1 MLKNSI
7 VFIVILLISSSCGN
21 FKSKDELSYI
31 AKYNDEQL
39 DANVIELAIPEN
51 LSPND
56 SLVFLKHFVNQWA
69 REKAILEHAI
79 FNLKDDELEIDVLVN
94 NYKNALI
101 KQRFEQNYLNQYLD
115 TVISENQLKEYY
127 VKNKHIFVLKESIIK
142 VNYIRISKFA
152 PDIDVLKEKLNLE
165 FEEDKTWLIDYGHL
179 YAKRSTFDSENWIK
193 LNDFVEELPIKEFQK
208 NVILNQTE
216 VLQFEDETDL
226 YLLKIV
232 DYAIKDQIPP
242 LTYVKDQVHSLILH
256 QRKKEILQNLENKL
270 FENALNEGKF
280 EFY

>member
-1 MLKNSI
+1 MLKNSL

-39 DANVIELAIPEN
+39 DANVIELAIPDN

-115 TVISENQLKEYY
+115 TVISENQLKDYY
-127 VKNKHIFVLKESIIK
+127 LKNKHIFILKESIIK
-142 VNYIRISKFA
+142 VNYVRVSKFA
-152 PDIDVLKEKLNLE
+152 PDIDLLKEKLNLE
-165 FEEDKTWLIDYGHL
+165 FEEDKAWLIDYGHL
-179 YAKRSTFDSENWIK
+179 YAKRSTFDSDNWIK

-208 NVILNQTE
+208 NVILNQTD
-216 VLQFEDETDL
+216 VLQFEDKIDL